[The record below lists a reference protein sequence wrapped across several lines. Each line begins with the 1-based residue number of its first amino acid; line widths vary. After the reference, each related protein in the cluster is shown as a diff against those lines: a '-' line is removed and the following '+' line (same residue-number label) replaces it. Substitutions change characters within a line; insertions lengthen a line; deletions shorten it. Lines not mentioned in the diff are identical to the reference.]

1 MEAITFC
8 SLAFLGALMLFL
20 ISRKRRDALPRCPHC
35 LKAVE
40 VDATRCPHCAGSFTA
55 PLPSRAASTAEAIPA
70 PLDKGAF
77 WIVVGI
83 VVALM
88 VIIAVAFVV
97 SR

>member
-1 MEAITFC
+1 MEAIGFC
-8 SLAFLGALMLFL
+8 GLAFLGALVLFL

-55 PLPSRAASTAEAIPA
+55 PLPSRAASTTEATPA
-70 PLDKGAF
+70 PSDKSAF
-77 WIVVGI
+77 WVVIGI

-88 VIIAVAFVV
+88 VIVAVAFVV

>member
-1 MEAITFC
+1 MEAIGFC
-8 SLAFLGALMLFL
+8 GLALLGALVLFL

-40 VDATRCPHCAGSFTA
+40 VDATVCPHCAGSFTA
-55 PLPSRAASTAEAIPA
+55 PLPSRAASTAEATSA
-70 PLDKGAF
+70 PSDRGAF
-77 WIVVGI
+77 WVVIGI

-88 VIIAVAFVV
+88 VIVAVAFVV

>member
-1 MEAITFC
+1 MGATSFC
-8 SLAFLGALMLFL
+8 GLAFLGVVVLFL

-55 PLPSRAASTAEAIPA
+55 PLPSRAASTAEATPA
-70 PLDKGAF
+70 PSDKGAF
-77 WIVVGI
+77 WVVIGI

-88 VIIAVAFVV
+88 VIVAVAFVV